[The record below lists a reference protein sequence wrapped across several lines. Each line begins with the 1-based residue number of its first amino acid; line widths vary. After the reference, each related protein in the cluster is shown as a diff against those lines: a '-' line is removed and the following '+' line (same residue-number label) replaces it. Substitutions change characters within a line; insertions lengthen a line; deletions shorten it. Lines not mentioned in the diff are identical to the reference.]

1 MRNFRLA
8 LIAGAMVLAT
18 TATAA
23 AALFYVYG
31 PATWPNGK
39 PYAVHAADWWKWAV
53 AQPASVSPLLDET
66 GENCAQGQSGLTW
79 YLAGTFS
86 GESVTRTCKV
96 PVGRT
101 LVFPVINSAY
111 FAFPSDPA
119 EQKTEEF
126 LRAQVEGVADATNL
140 SVTIDGVAVRDVRR
154 FLVDSVVFSARLP
167 VDNVFGTDELVLSP
181 AVDRGFYLAVAPM
194 LPGKHTI
201 KFHGELDGYVQDVT
215 YKLTVAGF

>member
-1 MRNFRLA
+1 MAKIRLA

-31 PATWPNGK
+31 PAAWPNGK
-39 PYAVHAADWWKWAV
+39 PYAVHAANWWQWAL
-53 AQPASVSPLLDET
+53 AQPAEVNPLLDET

-86 GESVTRTCKV
+86 GESVTRKCTV
-96 PVGRT
+96 PFGRT
-101 LVFPVINSAY
+101 IVFPIINSAY

-119 EQKTEEF
+119 EQKTEAF
-126 LRAQVEGVADATNL
+126 LREQVAGVSEATDL
-140 SVTIDGVAVRDVRR
+140 ALEIDGVSVRR
-154 FLVDSVVFSARLP
+154 LDRQLVDSVLFSATLP
-167 VDNVFGTDELVLSP
+167 VDNVFGTDELLLSP
-181 AVDRGFYLAVAPM
+181 AADRGFYVAIAPM

-215 YKLTVAGF
+215 YNLTVAGF